1 MSKNIL
7 ILQHLK
13 SLTPGLILDLLKK
26 DKFNL
31 TIIQLDEGEEI
42 PKKLSNFDAML
53 CMGGPMDTWMEDKF
67 PWLKKE
73 KIKIKEFVINLR
85 KPYLGICLGCQLL
98 GEILGGSVV
107 KSNPAEIG
115 ILDIKMTKESKTDK
129 IFAEFPKIIKA
140 LQWHSYEVHDLEKNE
155 NVKII
160 GSSLKTKYQIF
171 KYMDHA
177 YGIQFHTEIKNGAVY
192 NLLKIPE
199 LKKSLEDN
207 LGIAAI
213 KKFDEDAQSNM
224 KEMNKNAQTLYN
236 NFKKLFTIE
245 ETF

>member
-98 GEILGGSVV
+98 GEILGGRVV

-236 NFKKLFTIE
+236 NFKKLFTIQKN
-245 ETF
+245 F

>member
-98 GEILGGSVV
+98 GEILGGRVV

-236 NFKKLFTIE
+236 NFKKLFTIQQS
-245 ETF
+245 F

>member
-236 NFKKLFTIE
+236 NFKKLFTIQE
-245 ETF
+245 SF

>member
-98 GEILGGSVV
+98 GEILGGRVV

-140 LQWHSYEVHDLEKNE
+140 LQWHSYEVHDLEKNR

-236 NFKKLFTIE
+236 NFKKLFTIQKN
-245 ETF
+245 F

>member
-98 GEILGGSVV
+98 GEILGGRVV

-115 ILDIKMTKESKTDK
+115 ILDIKMTKESNTDK

-236 NFKKLFTIE
+236 NFKKLFTIKE
-245 ETF
+245 SF

>member
-98 GEILGGSVV
+98 GEILGGRVV

-115 ILDIKMTKESKTDK
+115 ILDIKMTKESNTDK

-236 NFKKLFTIE
+236 NFKKLFTIQKN
-245 ETF
+245 F

>member
-98 GEILGGSVV
+98 GEILGGKVV

-115 ILDIKMTKESKTDK
+115 ILDIKMNKERKSDK
-129 IFAEFPKIIKA
+129 IFSEFPQIIKA

-160 GSSLKTKYQIF
+160 GSSPTTKYQIF

-213 KKFDEDAQSNM
+213 KKFDEDAQLNM
-224 KEMNKNAQTLYN
+224 KEINKNAENLYN
-236 NFKKLFTIE
+236 NFKKLFTIKE
-245 ETF
+245 SF

>member
-236 NFKKLFTIE
+236 NFKKLFTIQKN
-245 ETF
+245 F

>member
-98 GEILGGSVV
+98 GEILGGRVV

-115 ILDIKMTKESKTDK
+115 ILDIKMTKESNTDK

-236 NFKKLFTIE
+236 NFKKLFTIQE
-245 ETF
+245 SF